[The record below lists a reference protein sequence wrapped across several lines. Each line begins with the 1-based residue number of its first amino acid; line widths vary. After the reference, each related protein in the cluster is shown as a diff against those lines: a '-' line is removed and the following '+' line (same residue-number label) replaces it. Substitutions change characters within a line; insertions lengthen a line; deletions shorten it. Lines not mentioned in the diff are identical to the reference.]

1 MSSKINIRKIEL
13 NDYEFINEWWTEQ
26 GFTPLSKDILP
37 MNGLGGIIIEK
48 DKPIAAAYLYLTNS
62 KVGYIDNLIADPKYV
77 SKDRFDI
84 ILMLIQAFEQMAND
98 VGCFEI
104 WAMTEDKGI
113 IQRCKALG
121 YNTSERSFARVFSI
135 SDFLAKK
142 IDNSIGI
149 DYNDSGSTDAM
160 QIVPTRP
167 DIYTNYGDTRIT
179 TKNDIVKFE
188 KYLLGLKDTVP
199 GVWGDGKNLVRDC
212 PGALISHEF
221 VDGIYIRQM
230 EMKTGSTVISAVH
243 KHHHCWFLLT
253 GRITVTTEQGK
264 QDFIAPCRVISPPGI
279 KRIIY
284 ANEPSLFINVHKNP
298 SNTRDIDEVENNVWA
313 MNYEEYDKYVNNKNK

>member
-1 MSSKINIRKIEL
+1 MSNKINIRKIEL
-13 NDYEFINEWWTEQ
+13 SDYEYIDRWWVEQ
-26 GFTPLSKDILP
+26 GFVALNKNILP

-48 DKPIAAAYLYLTNS
+48 DKPIAAAYLYITNS
-62 KVGYIDNLIADPKYV
+62 KVGYIDNLITDPKYV

-84 ILMLIQAFEQMAND
+84 ILRLIQACEKMANE
-98 VGCFEI
+98 VGCLEI
-104 WAMTEDKGI
+104 WAMTKDKGI

-121 YNTSERSFARVFSI
+121 YNTSKTNFTRVFSI
-135 SDFLAKK
+135 PSILAKK
-142 IDNSIGI
+142 IENSVDI
-149 DYNDSGSTDAM
+149 DYNNSSYTDAM
-160 QIVPTRP
+160 QLVPTRP
-167 DIYTNYGDTRIT
+167 DIYTNYGDTRIA

-199 GVWGDGKNLVRDC
+199 NIYGDGKKLVRDC

-221 VDGIYIRQM
+221 VDGVYIRQM
-230 EMKTGSTVISAVH
+230 DMKTGCMVISAVH

-253 GRITVTTEQGK
+253 GNITVTTEQGK
-264 QDFIAPCRVISPPGI
+264 QDFIAPCRVISPTGI
-279 KRIIY
+279 KIIIY

-313 MNYEEYDKYVNNKNK
+313 MNYEEYDKYINNKNK